1 MNDAQKWLDQIIAD
15 IPFIKEGMYQDAK
28 SLSTYGKAK
37 KYLKGF
43 KTDFN
48 GIPCKNQK

>member
-28 SLSTYGKAK
+28 TLSTYGN
-37 KYLKGF
+37 
-43 KTDFN
+43 T
-48 GIPCKNQK
+48 